1 MERLIR
7 FLVPYFIVVTPD
19 LEAARAEV
27 LETLASY
34 GARTRSEMLNAI
46 QIIAFGLSA
55 LETLGEAK
63 TDEMSPSMRLRFR
76 GCANNLNRSG
86 QKNEQVLARRQAR
99 DLPDI
104 VKPVAEPVDD
114 VPEALVEEII
124 QQTRTKIDT
133 TRNRLSCTRPASGP
147 YAKPASKEQYDKR
160 PWGSAML
167 QALAGMGIPAQP
179 TT

>member
-1 MERLIR
+1 MSNPLPTSPFMASPFMASPFMERLIR

-76 GCANNLNRSG
+76 GCANNLNPP
-86 QKNEQVLARRQAR
+86 ARRMSKCSPDAR
-99 DLPDI
+99 PVTCPI
-104 VKPVAEPVDD
+104 SSNQSPNRSTMSRKP
-114 VPEALVEEII
+114 
-124 QQTRTKIDT
+124 
-133 TRNRLSCTRPASGP
+133 
-147 YAKPASKEQYDKR
+147 
-160 PWGSAML
+160 W
-167 QALAGMGIPAQP
+167 
-179 TT
+179 